1 VYRFDRVVA
10 PVERADVCVAVA
22 VRPEART
29 GLADSY
35 LIGYVDFRLLPP
47 VDTARVDF
55 ELTIP

>member
-1 VYRFDRVVA
+1 
-10 PVERADVCVAVA
+10 VA